1 MSRIGKL
8 PIPVPDGVEVA
19 LETGNRLSVT
29 GSRGTLQRTFA
40 PSMLINVET
49 GTITVDRPSNARIH
63 RSLHGL
69 TRTLVANMVQG
80 VSGGFT
86 RDLDL
91 VGVGFRAARQGGDLI
106 LTLGYSH
113 PIRYTPPEGINIEV
127 PGADAD
133 LDQRLGQGGGRAGG
147 RQDSIL
153 PQARAVQG
161 EGHPVSGREAPPQ
174 GRQVRQ
180 GRQDQVTE
188 RVHKIEG

>member
-8 PIPVPDGVEVA
+8 PIPVPDGVQVA
-19 LETGNRLSVT
+19 LEMGNRLSVT

-49 GTITVDRPSNARIH
+49 GVITVDR
-63 RSLHGL
+63 L

-80 VSGGFT
+80 VSGGFS
-86 RDLDL
+86 RELDL

-127 PGADAD
+127 PVPTQISISGSDKEVV
-133 LDQRLGQGGGRAGG
+133 GQVAAKIRSFRKPEPYKGKGILYRGEKLRRKAGK
-147 RQDSIL
+147 
-153 PQARAVQG
+153 
-161 EGHPVSGREAPPQ
+161 SGKA
-174 GRQVRQ
+174 GK
-180 GRQDQVTE
+180 T
-188 RVHKIEG
+188 K

>member
-8 PIPVPDGVEVA
+8 PIPVPDGVAVA

-29 GSRGTLQRTFA
+29 GSLGTLQRTFA

-86 RDLDL
+86 RDLGP
-91 VGVGFRAARQGGDLI
+91 VGEGSQSRTRGRKSCTGARSSAARRA
-106 LTLGYSH
+106 S
-113 PIRYTPPEGINIEV
+113 
-127 PGADAD
+127 PG
-133 LDQRLGQGGGRAGG
+133 R
-147 RQDSIL
+147 
-153 PQARAVQG
+153 PARRSNQTDK
-161 EGHPVSGREAPPQ
+161 Q
-174 GRQVRQ
+174 
-180 GRQDQVTE
+180 
-188 RVHKIEG
+188 

>member
-8 PIPVPDGVEVA
+8 PIPVPDGVQVA

-91 VGVGFRAARQGGDLI
+91 VGVGFRAARQGEDLVLTPRVLPPDPVHAARGDHHR
-106 LTLGYSH
+106 G
-113 PIRYTPPEGINIEV
+113 

-133 LDQRLGQGGGRAGG
+133 LDQRFGQRGGRAGG
-147 RQDSIL
+147 RQDSSHSGS
-153 PQARAVQG
+153 PSRTRARASSIGARRSAAKPASPGRPARPSNRTRQE
-161 EGHPVSGREAPPQ
+161 EG
-174 GRQVRQ
+174 
-180 GRQDQVTE
+180 
-188 RVHKIEG
+188 

>member
-8 PIPVPDGVEVA
+8 PIPVPEGVEVA

-113 PIRYTPPEGINIEV
+113 PIRYTPPEGITIDV
-127 PGADAD
+127 PTP
-133 LDQRLGQGGGRAGG
+133 
-147 RQDSIL
+147 S
-153 PQARAVQG
+153 V
-161 EGHPVSGREAPPQ
+161 V
-174 GRQVRQ
+174 
-180 GRQDQVTE
+180 
-188 RVHKIEG
+188 

>member
-49 GTITVDRPSNARIH
+49 GVITVDRPSNARIH

-91 VGVGFRAARQGGDLI
+91 VGVGFRAARQGGDLV

-113 PIRYTPPEGINIEV
+113 PIRYTPPEGITIEV
-127 PGADAD
+127 PAPTQITSAGRTKRWSARWPPRFDPSGSPSRTRERASCTGARRSAA
-133 LDQRLGQGGGRAGG
+133 RRASPGR
-147 RQDSIL
+147 
-153 PQARAVQG
+153 PAR
-161 EGHPVSGREAPPQ
+161 PSNRT
-174 GRQVRQ
+174 RCSKR
-180 GRQDQVTE
+180 
-188 RVHKIEG
+188 